1 MPLPNIVPIIDK
13 IKHLQTLPTCLVSL
27 LTWPT
32 PAPGLLARWYVT
44 TMVAGLSTEG
54 GQMAPL
60 LLHILC
66 TCSGGTSRIISG
78 KLNNEQ
84 VQLLIWSLLRYINKH
99 VFGRHNTTDYFLP
112 IIFCM
117 MKWGCKGEINGRHY
131 PIFVLHLTTALTRIL
146 LHTERSLTA
155 SLKIGHFMK
164 RKMIFWDKWKWSVEF
179 KQQLPLSHNCV
190 KWR

>member
-1 MPLPNIVPIIDK
+1 M
-13 IKHLQTLPTCLVSL
+13 

-66 TCSGGTSRIISG
+66 TCSGGTTTIISG

-99 VFGRHNTTDYFLP
+99 VFRRYNTTDYFLP

-117 MKWGCKGEINGRHY
+117 MKWGRKEEINGWHY

-155 SLKIGHFMK
+155 SQRCSSKLDILWNERWYSEISESGRLSSNSNFLYPTTV
-164 RKMIFWDKWKWSVEF
+164 WSEDKGKEENCF
-179 KQQLPLSHNCV
+179 PLAF
-190 KWR
+190 